1 MSEVKTYINHNGACY
16 GATILTVQWD
26 EGNLEVEVEFY
37 VELRGSDCEYHI
49 ECWFLNEAEMPRTGM
64 PEMIRLTAREIAK
77 DAIAEFS

>member
-1 MSEVKTYINHNGACY
+1 MSYRAQWDADNLI
-16 GATILTVQWD
+16 VQWD

-77 DAIAEFS
+77 DVCREDYS